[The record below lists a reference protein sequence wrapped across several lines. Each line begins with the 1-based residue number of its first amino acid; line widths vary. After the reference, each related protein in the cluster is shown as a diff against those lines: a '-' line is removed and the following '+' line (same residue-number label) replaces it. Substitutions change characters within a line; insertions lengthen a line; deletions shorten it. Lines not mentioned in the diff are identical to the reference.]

1 MYACDIAYNI
11 ISLVSFWGRRVDIE
25 ANVDNQAYKNMGDN
39 NDTTQELKD
48 YLEKHHIHDLFT
60 KIVEDLLKASPDE
73 PLQHIANY
81 LLREHGV
88 AAEKPSESKEAE
100 EEVVESESESESEEE
115 EEDDDY
121 GELPEMKAKPQPR
134 GRRVSVSAGVINYS
148 KENTYK
154 APVFEKSA
162 EDIEKIKGYLK
173 KNTLFQHMDDDSV
186 TTIIMAMKLEE
197 RSEGDVIIQEG
208 DEVAEH
214 YYILEDGA
222 ATVYKG
228 EDNKEL
234 FTYSVGQAFGE
245 LALLYNQ
252 ARAAT
257 IKATSDCKVWSL
269 DQTTFKNIVVIK
281 NIQRREKFA
290 GFLRS
295 VELLKNMTDVEVM
308 TLADAMGEK
317 SYGPGDAIVTEGDEG
332 DDAKTFYII
341 LSGEV
346 AVTRSDKGAMGTL
359 STGDYFGELALMY
372 NKPRAATC
380 TASTDVKCLYT
391 DRRTFQRI
399 LGPLGEIMER
409 NMARYAL
416 GKK

>member
-1 MYACDIAYNI
+1 
-11 ISLVSFWGRRVDIE
+11 
-25 ANVDNQAYKNMGDN
+25 MGDQK
-39 NDTTQELKD
+39 DVTQELKD

-60 KIVEDLLKASPDE
+60 HIVEDLLKASPDE
-73 PLQHIANY
+73 PLQHIADY
-81 LLREHGV
+81 LQEKHGV
-88 AAEKPSESKEAE
+88 VASSASGESSEGKEQ
-100 EEVVESESESESEEE
+100 EEVVESESESEESDVDEE
-115 EEDDDY
+115 DDY
-121 GELPEMKAKPQPR
+121 GELPEMEAKPAAR
-134 GRRVSVSAGVINYS
+134 GRRRVSVSAGVIDYS
-148 KENTYK
+148 KESKYV
-154 APVFEKSA
+154 APVFEKDA
-162 EDIEKIKGYLK
+162 EEMEKLRGYLK
-173 KNTLFQHMDDDSV
+173 SNTLFQQLDAESV
-186 TTIIMAMKLEE
+186 DTIIKAMKLEE

-228 EDNKEL
+228 EEMKEL

-257 IKATSDCKVWSL
+257 IKATSDVKLYSL

-281 NIQRREKFA
+281 NIQRREKYA

-295 VELLKNMTDVEVM
+295 VELLKNMTTVEVM

-317 SYGPGDAIVTEGDEG
+317 SYAAGEAIVSEGEEG

-341 LSGEV
+341 LSGDV
-346 AVTRSDKGAMGTL
+346 KVTRSDKGEMGTL

-380 TASTDVKCLYT
+380 TASNDVKCLYT